1 MGFNYRAIT
10 GSTKISNNTDAFAVM
25 AGTRNGLVIGQRN
38 SVRSA
43 MRRAQ
48 AGGSKSFP
56 CIPPAFS
63 KPSEQLSCM
72 QSNKLRSVN
81 PVGSG
86 GVGKMNLIFS
96 R

>member
-56 CIPPAFS
+56 CIPPLFS
-63 KPSEQLSCM
+63 TPAQQRSCM
-72 QSNKLRSVN
+72 QNNNLLSVN

-86 GVGKMNLIFS
+86 GVGKRNLIFS